1 MPPALRAD
9 QVGAL
14 LRPEKL
20 LEARALNQGAQLD
33 RDGLT
38 RAEELLISALH
49 HRIATVHGDHGSGH
63 VVRGAAA

>member
-1 MPPALRAD
+1 MSPALRAD

-38 RAEELLISALH
+38 RAEDEAIDFGPTSPNS
-49 HRIATVHGDHGSGH
+49 HRP
-63 VVRGAAA
+63 R

>member
-20 LEARALNQGAQLD
+20 LEARAPNQGAQLD

-38 RAEELLISALH
+38 RAEDEAIDFGPTSPNS
-49 HRIATVHGDHGSGH
+49 HRP
-63 VVRGAAA
+63 R